1 MVNININLD
10 TMDMLS
16 VAFIFMHLVLASLFI
31 IWIKKNKLL
40 LGIMLFGMM
49 GFLMYDQSEKLSVML
64 LPIFGTF
71 LYMSSLLLRKSVT
84 TTNSSDIHD
93 THDSVIMTAFWQ
105 IPYWSIVSY
114 YIVMSCYFIG

>member
-49 GFLMYDQSEKLSVML
+49 SFLMYDQSEKISIML

-71 LYMSSLLLRKSVT
+71 LYLCSLLLKMPIDDTKINDS
-84 TTNSSDIHD
+84 HD
-93 THDSVIMTAFWQ
+93 GIIITAFWQ
-105 IPYWSIVSY
+105 IPYWSIISY
-114 YIVMSCYFIG
+114 YVVMTCYWLK

>member
-49 GFLMYDQSEKLSVML
+49 GFLMYDQSEKISVML

-71 LYMSSLLLRKSVT
+71 LYLSSSLLKTPVT
-84 TTNSSDIHD
+84 DTNSSDLHNGI
-93 THDSVIMTAFWQ
+93 IMTAFWQ

-114 YIVMSCYFIG
+114 YIVMTCYWLK